1 MTETEEM
8 TKARIAEENARK
20 KKKKE
25 EKEKNKKMEHN
36 VEDFKGK

>member
-8 TKARIAEENARK
+8 TKARIAEKTAQK

-25 EKEKNKKMEHN
+25 EKENNKNKDQDF
-36 VEDFKGK
+36 EDFKG